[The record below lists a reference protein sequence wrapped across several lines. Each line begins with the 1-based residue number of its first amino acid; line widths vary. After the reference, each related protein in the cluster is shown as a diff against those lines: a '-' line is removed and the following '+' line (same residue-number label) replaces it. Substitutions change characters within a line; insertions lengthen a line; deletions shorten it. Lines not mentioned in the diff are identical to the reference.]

1 MDESYTSLLAAGIE
15 QKYRRLEM
23 EIMEDVIR
31 RIRKAGSIT
40 SAADWQMQRLFV
52 LGSSQ
57 KNIEQLMRKAVD
69 GNEAEV
75 RRLYEEVISREYT
88 RSRALYEA
96 AGREF
101 IPYEQNLE
109 LRQITNAL
117 IAQSSEELYNIT
129 KSAGFML
136 ADGHGGK
143 VFTPLSDVYNGWL
156 DNAMLGMAHGAY
168 DYNTLVRRTVSQ
180 MTASGLRS
188 GRTFRDGGS
197 DYGIDYASGWHNRI
211 DVAVRRAL
219 LTGFGQL
226 AGQIADRNAQQ
237 LHTQYFEVTWHPAS
251 RPSHAVW
258 QGKVYT
264 KEELVSKCGLGT
276 GPGLHGWNCRH
287 DYYPFLPGVSER
299 SYSDEWLETQN
310 RREMTPT
317 RYKGKEY
324 TAYEATQKQ
333 RQMETALRA
342 QREKVQLLRE
352 GGAEKDEVTLAQC
365 KYQAQLDEYKRFSRA
380 MGLQEQTERIYTGR
394 TRGRISPSP
403 QAHKKFPK
411 AMIDN
416 AARDINQYRR
426 YKEILGKDAGS
437 LAEFGQRKY
446 NDSEKWKYL
455 KDLKAYL
462 EKYPTSDRR
471 YFDAHEKL
479 KSLGIKKG
487 VLLPP
492 VQKQA
497 FILPE
502 GKKDPHHIMK
512 RMLERNITDDDV
524 RSYMQNAKA
533 MFVQWNGQRQL
544 FVSNAGMCL
553 VAKVKNEW
561 VYKTVWSEYDF
572 DEESE
577 KILEVLK
584 SVGL

>member
-1 MDESYTSLLAAGIE
+1 MDESYSSLLAAGIE
-15 QKYRRLEM
+15 KKYRRLEM
-23 EIMEDVIR
+23 DIMEDIVR
-31 RIRKAGSIT
+31 RIRKAGAIT
-40 SAADWQMQRLFV
+40 DSADWQIQRLFI
-52 LGSSQ
+52 LGGSRRDMERL
-57 KNIEQLMRKAVD
+57 IRKAAD
-69 GNEAEV
+69 GNEDEV
-75 RRLYEEVISREYT
+75 RRLYEEVINREYT
-88 RSRALYEA
+88 RDRALYEA
-96 AGREF
+96 AGKEF

-109 LRQITNAL
+109 LQQITNAL
-117 IAQSSEELYNIT
+117 VAQSTAELYNIT
-129 KSAGFML
+129 KSMGFMM
-136 ADGHGGK
+136 DNGQGKK
-143 VFTPLSDVYNGWL
+143 VFTPLADVYNRYL
-156 DNAMLGMAHGAY
+156 DDAILGMAHGAY
-168 DYNTLVRRTVSQ
+168 DYNTLIRRTVGQ
-180 MTASGLRS
+180 MTASGLRTS
-188 GRTFRDGGS
+188 HAFHDGS
-197 DYGIDYASGWHNRI
+197 NYGVDYASGWHNRI

-226 AGQIADRNAQQ
+226 AGQITDRNAQQ
-237 LHTQYFEVTWHPAS
+237 LNTQYFEVTWHAAA

-258 QGKVYT
+258 QGKVFT
-264 KEELVSKCGLGT
+264 KEELVTKCGLGT
-276 GPGLHGWNCRH
+276 GPGLLGWNCRH
-287 DYYPFLPGVSER
+287 TYYPFIPGVSVR
-299 SYSDEWLETQN
+299 SYSDEWLEAMD
-310 RREMTPT
+310 RREGKRRP
-317 RYKGKEY
+317 YKGKEY
-324 TAYEATQKQ
+324 NTYEASQKQ

-342 QREKVQLLRE
+342 QRAKVQLLRE

-365 KYQAQLDEYKRFSRA
+365 KYQAMLDEYKRFSRT
-380 MGLQEQTERIYTGR
+380 MGLQEQAERIYTGR

-403 QAHKKFPK
+403 QARKKFPK
-411 AMIDN
+411 AMVDN
-416 AARDINQYRR
+416 AARDTAQYKR
-426 YKEILGKDAGS
+426 YQEILGKDAGS
-437 LAEFGQRKY
+437 LAEFGQIKY

-471 YFDAHEKL
+471 YYDANEKL

-492 VQKQA
+492 AQKQA
-497 FILPE
+497 FIWPE

-512 RMLERNITDDDV
+512 RMLERNITDDDM

-561 VYKTVWSEYDF
+561 VYKTVWSKYDF

>member
-31 RIRKAGSIT
+31 RIRKAGSVT
-40 SAADWQMQRLFV
+40 SVADWQMQRLFV
-52 LGSSQ
+52 LRSSQ

-188 GRTFRDGGS
+188 GRAFRDGGR

-299 SYSDEWLETQN
+299 SYSDKWLEAQN

-333 RQMETALRA
+333 RQMETVLRA
-342 QREKVQLLRE
+342 QRERVQLLRE

-365 KYQAQLDEYKRFSRA
+365 RYQAQLEEYRRFSRT

-403 QAHKKFPK
+403 QAYSRWQEERAAKKEERAAEPGAKAAPAPK
-411 AMIDN
+411 DVT
-416 AARDINQYRR
+416 Q
-426 YKEILGKDAGS
+426 
-437 LAEFGQRKY
+437 
-446 NDSEKWKYL
+446 KYL
-455 KDLKAYL
+455 DAATPGKGRITYEDGYKAKNHRDEIDMANWIHRTFGGDIELLKEMAGDGLKRPDYMWNKSFWEL
-462 EKYPTSDRR
+462 KG
-471 YFDAHEKL
+471 AHSINGADKL
-479 KSLGIKKG
+479 LQHAIKQIHDNPGG
-487 VLLPP
+487 V
-492 VQKQA
+492 
-497 FILPE
+497 IL
-502 GKKDPHHIMK
+502 DI
-512 RMLERNITDDDV
+512 LDDV
-524 RSYMQNAKA
+524 DRKKLEEQLMRRFLRSDTEGFDLILLSK
-533 MFVQWNGQRQL
+533 GE
-544 FVSNAGMCL
+544 L
-553 VAKVKNEW
+553 VKV
-561 VYKTVWSEYDF
+561 
-572 DEESE
+572 
-577 KILEVLK
+577 LRLK
-584 SVGL
+584 K